1 VWGVVEKMEEIWTP
15 GRYISIIYRK
25 CQLYLDRTLSK
36 YGLGRGLYLCLLEIS
51 REEGLNQKSLSQRVV
66 LDQAS
71 VTRAIRKL
79 ECKELVKRGKDS
91 RDGRAQKLFLTK
103 KGWNILDKVKV
114 HLEEWDAMA
123 IKNFTIE
130 ERELYINLLKKMAS
144 NL

>member
-1 VWGVVEKMEEIWTP
+1 MCMGVEILEEIWTP
-15 GRYISIIYRK
+15 GRYISVIYRK
-25 CQLYLDRTLSK
+25 CQLYLDRVLAE
-36 YGLGRGLYLCLLEIS
+36 YDLGRGLYLCLLEIA
-51 REEGLNQKSLSQRVV
+51 REEGIIQKTLSQRVV

-79 ECKELVKRGKDS
+79 EHQELVKRGKDS

-114 HLEEWDAMA
+114 HLEEWDTMA
-123 IKNFTIE
+123 IKNFTPDE
-130 ERELYINLLKKMAS
+130 KKLYIDLLKKMAS